1 MAGVLQAGQYFGGTI
16 QTKANQIFNNTDW
29 TFFLDRNSDQYFHS
43 YTPGQGFSG
52 LMNRPTD
59 ETLLTTLL
67 ALARHPNDSDVLQSF
82 FGLKRYELLQEGHHH
97 HVICS
102 KCRKVQDVV
111 LKVDLDAE
119 EHKIQKDTGFKI
131 QSHSLE
137 FFGLCTDCQTSV

>member
-1 MAGVLQAGQYFGGTI
+1 MTPEQIIKTIRNKGQRI
-16 QTKANQIFNNTDW
+16 TKVRGIVVEIFI
-29 TFFLDRNSDQYFHS
+29 NSVEPITAQDI
-43 YTPGQGFSG
+43 
-52 LMNRPTD
+52 
-59 ETLLTTLL
+59 LL
-67 ALARHPNDSDVLQSF
+67 AMETMGMKVNKTTVYRELDFLQKIAIIKAIDF
-82 FGLKRYELLQEGHHH
+82 GDGLKRYELLQEGHHH